1 GLIGTIESRIGGESR
16 PAIRTTPESIDLQ
29 RTFGEML
36 EADLNAA
43 GGLGVMFELVRS
55 LNTAIDAGEI
65 GTPDVPAI
73 REAFDYF
80 DRVLGVI
87 SLRHSE
93 EGRTDIPAEEIDH
106 LIADRQAARRRRD
119 FTGADRIR
127 QDLLDRGIVLED
139 TPQGT
144 RWKRR

>member
-1 GLIGTIESRIGGESR
+1 
-16 PAIRTTPESIDLQ
+16 
-29 RTFGEML
+29 ML

-55 LNTAIDAGEI
+55 LNSAIDAGEI
-65 GTPDVPAI
+65 GAPDVPAI
-73 REAFDYF
+73 REAFVYF

-87 SLRHSE
+87 SLRQAE
-93 EGRTDIPAEEIDH
+93 ESLTEIPAEEIDR
-106 LIADRQAARRRRD
+106 LIAERQAARRRRD

-127 QDLLDRGIVLED
+127 QELLDRGIVLED
-139 TPQGT
+139 TPGGT